1 MMTTS
6 SEPCVSPRE
15 QGWYS
20 YSVRRCIAVRRKFL
34 LRNVLPFFCSV
45 AKTGSNASQNISLSL
60 LESAVLT
67 RDRIRSVRTLD
78 VLVGY

>member
-1 MMTTS
+1 M
-6 SEPCVSPRE
+6 CVAKRAGLVSI
-15 QGWYS
+15 
-20 YSVRRCIAVRRKFL
+20 VCACIAVRRKFL

-78 VLVGY
+78 VVG